1 MATKPIKK
9 FKAGTAIF
17 FRIEL
22 RDSTDDEHDLF
33 SSASVPTI
41 LLRDPLGAV
50 QVNHVNMTEQETGR
64 YTYSHQTAASDPLG
78 VWTVGFRVTNAS
90 VVVTPLDV
98 DAFELVP

>member
-9 FKAGTAIF
+9 MKAGTAVF

-22 RDSTDDEHDLF
+22 RDSTTDAHPLF

-41 LLRDPLGAV
+41 LIRDSLGAV
-50 QVNHVNMTEQETGR
+50 QVNDGQMTEAETGV
-64 YTYSHQTAASDPLG
+64 YTYSHQTATTDSIG
-78 VWTVGFRVTNAS
+78 VWRVRFKVVSTVTVY
-90 VVVTPLDV
+90 TPEV